1 MLNIL
6 FVPGSFGTTIQVLV
20 YRFSSQ
26 YVRSD
31 ITSIDPC
38 DVLYEDGSMHRHPS
52 TGHVLDRIIIEKFF
66 NGEFNQNVRY
76 SNLLMYAEL
85 SCSPEY
91 DYIWFLEGVK
101 NFRKNDQTI
110 FVSILDITQAEIC
123 LLYHFNKKNTAQPKK
138 DYLGFQLNDIFD
150 HWGLAVPNFTEKT
163 QVELLILFSEYYPTM
178 INKWIDANNHTDQ
191 HWLQVNILEML
202 TSTHD
207 VFDKIIHYCGGIFDV
222 KQSDLL
228 YKFADTWR
236 EKQQYVLDEYDIIND
251 TVDGILSGRLQYSP
265 SMNFMAEAI
274 ILRKLKSNGYDI
286 NGTK

>member
-1 MLNIL
+1 
-6 FVPGSFGTTIQVLV
+6 
-20 YRFSSQ
+20 
-26 YVRSD
+26 
-31 ITSIDPC
+31 
-38 DVLYEDGSMHRHPS
+38 
-52 TGHVLDRIIIEKFF
+52 
-66 NGEFNQNVRY
+66 
-76 SNLLMYAEL
+76 
-85 SCSPEY
+85 
-91 DYIWFLEGVK
+91 
-101 NFRKNDQTI
+101 
-110 FVSILDITQAEIC
+110 
-123 LLYHFNKKNTAQPKK
+123 
-138 DYLGFQLNDIFD
+138 
-150 HWGLAVPNFTEKT
+150 
-163 QVELLILFSEYYPTM
+163 
-178 INKWIDANNHTDQ
+178 
-191 HWLQVNILEML
+191 ML